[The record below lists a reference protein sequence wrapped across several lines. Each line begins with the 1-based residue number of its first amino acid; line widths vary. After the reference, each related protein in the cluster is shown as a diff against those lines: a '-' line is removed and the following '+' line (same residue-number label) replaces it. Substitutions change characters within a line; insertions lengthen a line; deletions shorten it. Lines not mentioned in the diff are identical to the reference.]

1 MTAIQP
7 RPTASK
13 KPGEEPFFLLAYRD
27 HLLSELAEVQR
38 RLGVPQEAKTVRQD
52 VGFES

>member
-7 RPTASK
+7 RPTTK
-13 KPGEEPFFLLAYRD
+13 QQRTDEPFFLLAYRD

-38 RLGVPQEAKTVRQD
+38 RLGEPEATTRRTTI
-52 VGFES
+52 GFES

>member
-7 RPTASK
+7 RPTTTK
-13 KPGEEPFFLLAYRD
+13 KPAEEPFFLLAYRD

-38 RLGVPQEAKTVRQD
+38 RLGVPQDAKAARQD

>member
-7 RPTASK
+7 RPTTTK

-38 RLGVPQEAKTVRQD
+38 RLGNFPEAKPARPD